1 MNLYKTTLH
10 IAGRVLKKQTDRTM
24 LDNKSS
30 SIEPSKSGG
39 LERCYGPLAEV
50 LKRFIPSYLCLIV
63 RLRVVSVARDHSN
76 GRIVLR
82 RVLDPAQIGPER
94 ILEKAAR
101 FEVKNVEM

>member
-1 MNLYKTTLH
+1 M
-10 IAGRVLKKQTDRTM
+10 
-24 LDNKSS
+24 DNKSS

-63 RLRVVSVARDHSN
+63 RLRVASVARDHSN

-82 RVLDPAQIGPER
+82 RVLDRSAQIGTER